1 MAITMKIFSAPEKV
15 TLNTTNRCNLK
26 CLYCGVSSTKNAPGD
41 LTLGEWKTL
50 VDELAQIKVFNLL
63 ISGGEPFIR
72 TDFYALLQHI
82 LQYPFRVSINTNAT
96 LIDEKVVSLLS
107 GNRRLENIQISL
119 DGADSGTHDYI
130 RGQGSFKKILKGTG
144 LLQKYH
150 IPFSFYV
157 VVCRNNRDHIKE
169 IVDLAQKVRASQ
181 ITFSTLLP
189 QGSAIK
195 NFQALSLTFSEQKNV
210 EAQLRQLKKS
220 YPRLIGG
227 SLIQTIQWMD
237 KVSQLPDAEK
247 SEKQVNTI
255 SSCGGGVSECAVRPE
270 GWVIPCDRMWDYK
283 VGNIKEASFTSIWQ
297 EAEGF
302 LNLRRRY
309 SRRMD
314 SFEECKNCTYID
326 VCKGG
331 CPAIPYNLGKGFD
344 GWDPLSCY
352 KVFNGQKKMT
362 LLEPC

>member
-1 MAITMKIFSAPEKV
+1 MKIFSAPEKV

-41 LTLGEWKTL
+41 LSLEEWQTL

-72 TDFYALLQHI
+72 ADFFALLQHI
-82 LQYPFRVSINTNAT
+82 LQYPFRISINTNAT

-119 DGADSGTHDYI
+119 DGADSSTHDYI
-130 RGQGSFKKILKGTG
+130 RGQGSFKKILQGMG
-144 LLQKYH
+144 LLQQYQ

-157 VVCRNNRDHIKE
+157 VVCRNNSNHLKE
-169 IVDLAQKVRASQ
+169 IVDLARNVGAMQ

-189 QGSAIK
+189 QGSAID
-195 NFQALSLTFSEQKNV
+195 NFQALSLTFSEQKQV
-210 EAQLRQLKKS
+210 EAELRRLKKF
-220 YPRLIGG
+220 YPRFIGG

-237 KVSQLPDAEK
+237 NLSRLPQAETSK
-247 SEKQVNTI
+247 KQVNTI
-255 SSCGGGVSECAVRPE
+255 SSCGGGVSECSVRPE
-270 GWVIPCDRMWDYK
+270 GWVIPCDRMWGYT

-302 LNLRRRY
+302 LNLRQRY

-314 SFEECKNCTYID
+314 SFEETEPAEPPVKILTCPYVPRALILRFPLLD
-326 VCKGG
+326 VPPDKARYASAPPSTPPPICG
-331 CPAIPYNLGKGFD
+331 
-344 GWDPLSCY
+344 
-352 KVFNGQKKMT
+352 
-362 LLEPC
+362 

>member
-1 MAITMKIFSAPEKV
+1 MKIFSAPEKV

-41 LTLGEWKTL
+41 LSLEEWKTL

-72 TDFYALLQHI
+72 ADFFALLQHI

-96 LIDEKVVSLLS
+96 LIDEKVVALLS
-107 GNRRLENIQISL
+107 GNRHLENIQISL
-119 DGADSGTHDYI
+119 DGADSSTHDYI
-130 RGQGSFKKILKGTG
+130 RGQGSFKKILKGIG
-144 LLQKYH
+144 LLQKFH

-157 VVCRNNRDHIKE
+157 VVCRNNRDHIKD
-169 IVDLAQKVRASQ
+169 IVALAQEVRASQ

-195 NFQALSLTFSEQKNV
+195 NFQALDLTFSEQKKV

-220 YPRLIGG
+220 HPRLVGG

-237 KVSQLPDAEK
+237 NLSQLPDAETLDK
-247 SEKQVNTI
+247 KVNKI

-302 LNLRRRY
+302 LNLRQRY
-309 SRRMD
+309 SRRID
-314 SFEECKNCTYID
+314 SFEECKNCAYSD

-352 KVFNGQKKMT
+352 KVFSGQKKSA
-362 LLEPC
+362 LIEPC